1 MARIFIVDDSE
12 HLIALLSQIL
22 IQDGFEIETAVS
34 KKELVNLLLNSAPDL
49 ILLDIR
55 LSGDDG
61 RKICRDLKA
70 NSTYKNI
77 PVILMSADADLLE
90 TFAEFSADDI
100 IGKPFDRAVVLQ
112 KIRALLKLESKT
124 N

>member
-1 MARIFIVDDSE
+1 MARILIVDDSE

-22 IQDGFEIETAVS
+22 TQDGFQIETAVS
-34 KKELVNLLLNSAPDL
+34 RKELVNLLLNSVPDL

-55 LSGDDG
+55 LGGDDG

-90 TFAEFSADDI
+90 TFAEFGADDM
-100 IGKPFDRAVVLQ
+100 IGKPFDRSVVLQ
-112 KIRALLKLESKT
+112 KIKALLKPESSVD
-124 N
+124 

>member
-1 MARIFIVDDSE
+1 MAKILVVDDSE

-22 IQDGFEIETAVS
+22 TSNGFGVETAVS
-34 KKELVNLLLNSAPDL
+34 KKELVNHLLTMVPDL

-70 NSTYKNI
+70 NSVYKKI
-77 PVILMSADADLLE
+77 PIILMSADADLLE
-90 TFAEFSADDI
+90 SYAEYNANDMM
-100 IGKPFDRAVVLQ
+100 GKPFDREVVLD
-112 KIRALLKLESKT
+112 KVNGLLRQES
-124 N
+124 